1 MLDFK
6 YPTFYILHLTFQ
18 KMGLRKKAHKE
29 AEVSTEALNDIM
41 FFLLLFFLILSTMVS
56 PNAIKVNLPSSKP
69 TKPVDNN
76 KKPIHLDVSNNR
88 NYFVEGKPVDFST
101 LEATLVAQI
110 NGNPEPTVV
119 LQMDKDLSIQDA
131 VDVMIIV
138 DKLKCKM
145 VWATKPS
152 NGK

>member
-1 MLDFK
+1 
-6 YPTFYILHLTFQ
+6 
-18 KMGLRKKAHKE
+18 MGLRKKAHRE
-29 AEVSTEALNDIM
+29 AEVSTEALSDIM
-41 FFLLLFFLILSTMVS
+41 FFLLLFFIILSTMVS

-69 TKPVDNN
+69 TKAVDN
-76 KKPIHLDVSNNR
+76 KIQPIHLDVSNTR
-88 NYFVEGKPVDFST
+88 HYFVEGTEVDYSV
-101 LEATLVAQI
+101 LESVLITKI
-110 NGNPEPTVV
+110 NGNPEPTVI

-131 VDVMIIV
+131 VDVMIVV

>member
-1 MLDFK
+1 
-6 YPTFYILHLTFQ
+6 
-18 KMGLRKKAHKE
+18 MGLRKKAHRD
-29 AEVSTEALNDIM
+29 AEVSTESLNDIM

-56 PNAIKVNLPSSKP
+56 PNAIKVNLPNSKP
-69 TKPVDNN
+69 TKVLDN
-76 KKPIHLDVSNNR
+76 KLKPIHLDVSNTR
-88 NYFVEGKPVDFST
+88 HYFVEGKEIDYQN
-101 LEATLVAQI
+101 LESVLVATI

-131 VDVMIIV
+131 VDVMIVV

>member
-1 MLDFK
+1 
-6 YPTFYILHLTFQ
+6 
-18 KMGLRKKAHKE
+18 MGLRKKAHRD
-29 AEVSTEALNDIM
+29 AEVSTESLNDIM

-69 TKPVDNN
+69 TKPVENN

-88 NYFVEGKPVDFST
+88 NYFVEGKQVDYSV
-101 LEATLVAQI
+101 LEATLVSEI

>member
-1 MLDFK
+1 
-6 YPTFYILHLTFQ
+6 
-18 KMGLRKKAHKE
+18 
-29 AEVSTEALNDIM
+29 
-41 FFLLLFFLILSTMVS
+41 
-56 PNAIKVNLPSSKP
+56 
-69 TKPVDNN
+69 
-76 KKPIHLDVSNNR
+76 
-88 NYFVEGKPVDFST
+88 VEGKEVDYSV
-101 LEATLVAQI
+101 LESVLIAEI

-131 VDVMIIV
+131 VDVMIVV

>member
-1 MLDFK
+1 
-6 YPTFYILHLTFQ
+6 
-18 KMGLRKKAHKE
+18 MGLRKKAHRE
-29 AEVSTEALNDIM
+29 AEVSTESLNDIM

-69 TKPVDNN
+69 TKPVENN
-76 KKPIHLDVSNNR
+76 KKPIHLDVSSDR
-88 NYFVEGKPVDFST
+88 NYYIESQPVDFAS
-101 LEATLVAQI
+101 LESVLIAKI
-110 NGNPEPTVV
+110 GGNTEPTVV

-131 VDVMIIV
+131 VDVMVIL

-145 VWATKPS
+145 IWATKPS

>member
-1 MLDFK
+1 
-6 YPTFYILHLTFQ
+6 
-18 KMGLRKKAHKE
+18 MGLRKKAHRE
-29 AEVSTEALNDIM
+29 AEVSTESLNDIM

-69 TKPVDNN
+69 TKPVENN
-76 KKPIHLDVSNNR
+76 KHPIHLDVSSDR
-88 NYFVEGKPVDFST
+88 NYFIEKEPVDFGS
-101 LEATLVAQI
+101 LEPVLIAKI
-110 NGNPEPTVV
+110 GDNPEPTVV

-131 VDVMIIV
+131 VDVMVIL

-145 VWATKPS
+145 IWATKPS

>member
-1 MLDFK
+1 
-6 YPTFYILHLTFQ
+6 
-18 KMGLRKKAHKE
+18 MGLRKKAHRE
-29 AEVSTEALNDIM
+29 AEVSTESLNDIM

-69 TKPVDNN
+69 NTPVENK
-76 KKPIHLDVSNNR
+76 KKPIHLNVTSDRHYYIESD
-88 NYFVEGKPVDFST
+88 PVDFGS
-101 LEATLVAQI
+101 LESVLISKIGANT
-110 NGNPEPTVV
+110 EPTVV

-131 VDVMIIV
+131 VDVMIIL

-145 VWATKPS
+145 IWATKPS

>member
-1 MLDFK
+1 
-6 YPTFYILHLTFQ
+6 
-18 KMGLRKKAHKE
+18 MGLRKKAHRD
-29 AEVSTEALNDIM
+29 AEVSTESLNDIM

-69 TKPVDNN
+69 TKPIDNN
-76 KKPIHLDVSNNR
+76 KKPIHLDVSNTR
-88 NYFVEGKPVDFST
+88 NYYVEGKEVEFSS
-101 LEATLVAQI
+101 LETVLSSEI
-110 NGNPEPTVV
+110 GTNPEPTVV

-131 VDVMIIV
+131 VDVMIII

-152 NGK
+152 NAQ

>member
-1 MLDFK
+1 MNFI
-6 YPTFYILHLTFQ
+6 TQHLSLITI
-18 KMGLRKKAHKE
+18 KMGLRKKAHRD
-29 AEVSTEALNDIM
+29 AEVSTESLNDIM

-69 TKPVDNN
+69 TKPVENN

-88 NYFVEGKPVDFST
+88 NYFVEGKEVDYSV
-101 LEATLVAQI
+101 LEATLVAAI

>member
-1 MLDFK
+1 
-6 YPTFYILHLTFQ
+6 
-18 KMGLRKKAHKE
+18 MGLRKKAHRD
-29 AEVSTEALNDIM
+29 AEVSTESLNDIM

-69 TKPVDNN
+69 TKPIDNN
-76 KKPIHLDVSNNR
+76 KKPIHLDVSNTR
-88 NYFVEGKPVDFST
+88 NYYVEGKEVDFSNIET
-101 LEATLVAQI
+101 VLSSEIGT
-110 NGNPEPTVV
+110 NPEPTVV

-131 VDVMIIV
+131 VDVMIII

-152 NGK
+152 NAQ

>member
-1 MLDFK
+1 
-6 YPTFYILHLTFQ
+6 
-18 KMGLRKKAHKE
+18 MGLRKKAHRD
-29 AEVSTEALNDIM
+29 AEVSTESLNDIM

-88 NYFVEGKPVDFST
+88 NYFVEGKEIEFSA
-101 LEATLVAQI
+101 LEGALVAEI

>member
-1 MLDFK
+1 
-6 YPTFYILHLTFQ
+6 
-18 KMGLRKKAHKE
+18 MGLRKKAHRD
-29 AEVSTEALNDIM
+29 AEVSTESLNDIM

-69 TKPVDNN
+69 SRPIENN

-88 NYFVEGKPVDFST
+88 NYFIEGKPVDFSV
-101 LEATLVAQI
+101 LESALVAQI

-131 VDVMIIV
+131 VDVMIII

-152 NGK
+152 NGNQ

>member
-1 MLDFK
+1 
-6 YPTFYILHLTFQ
+6 
-18 KMGLRKKAHKE
+18 MGLRKKAHRD
-29 AEVSTEALNDIM
+29 AEVSTESLNDIM

-88 NYFVEGKPVDFST
+88 NYFVEGKEVDYSV
-101 LEATLVAQI
+101 LEATLIAEI